1 MRRKSEASRARRW
14 AERNSGSWAMKE
26 SPSQKLEFSDGG
38 IEVYVY
44 YFYISVYGTYSPLYF
59 VPYTFIYEYRIKF
72 FNLIDGGIGCELIFL
87 T

>member
-44 YFYISVYGTYSPLYF
+44 YLYTTVTEFYFYLSYPILFCSASGPRQPA
-59 VPYTFIYEYRIKF
+59 PYTFSPRA
-72 FNLIDGGIGCELIFL
+72 
-87 T
+87 